1 MGRTLPADN
10 GFYLSHAKSLVRNP
24 RQKCNPNAVRG
35 RQTASAKSKIN
46 AGTRIIFMRL
56 NNRAIRSV
64 LVLVA
69 MAITLGAFGATQA
82 KAQGVLKEIL
92 DRMDKNY
99 KTLQTVRADITMVKV
114 NDQIGGKDTT
124 SGSVAFISKNYKKK
138 LYARIDW
145 TKPVEESMVVI
156 GEKYQLYRPSLK
168 QAIIGSTKQTKT
180 SGAAGGALAFMSMSK
195 AEIQTNYDV
204 KYVGQEG
211 VSGSVQTWHIFM
223 TPRTSTSYKSAD
235 LWVDSD
241 GMPRQAMITE
251 NNGDTTTIVLAKIK
265 KNDEVKTS
273 EFSLDVPKGTKVIN
287 G

>member
-1 MGRTLPADN
+1 
-10 GFYLSHAKSLVRNP
+10 
-24 RQKCNPNAVRG
+24 
-35 RQTASAKSKIN
+35 
-46 AGTRIIFMRL
+46 
-56 NNRAIRSV
+56 
-64 LVLVA
+64 VLVA
-69 MAITLGAFGATQA
+69 VAFSIGAFGATQS
-82 KAQGVLKEIL
+82 KAQGVLKEVL

-124 SGSVAFISKNYKKK
+124 SGSVAFISKNFKKK
-138 LYARIDW
+138 MYARINW
-145 TKPVEESMVVI
+145 TKPVEESVVVI
-156 GEKYQLYRPSLK
+156 GDQYKLYRPSLQ
-168 QAIIGSTKQTKT
+168 QAIVGSTKKIK
-180 SGAAGGALAFMSMSK
+180 GDGGAGGVLAFMSMSK
-195 AEIQTNYDV
+195 AEIQANYDV

-223 TPRTSTSYKSAD
+223 TPRTPTSYKSAD

-265 KNDEVKTS
+265 KNDELKTS

>member
-56 NNRAIRSV
+56 NNRTIRSI

-69 MAITLGAFGATQA
+69 VTFSIGAFGA
-82 KAQGVLKEIL
+82 AQGNAQILKEVL

-99 KTLQTVRADITMVKV
+99 KTLQTVRSDITMVKA
-114 NDQIGGKDTT
+114 NNQLDTKDTT

-145 TKPVEESMVVI
+145 TKPLEESMVVI
-156 GEKYQLYRPSLK
+156 GDRYQLYRPSLK

-223 TPRTSTSYKSAD
+223 TPRTPTSYKSAD

-273 EFSLDVPKGTKVIN
+273 EFSLDVPKGTKIIN